1 MFIVPRVI
9 SPQTLGLQNKKEA
22 HIMANKKRG
31 RPAGSATS
39 SAQISGIIGKCF
51 ETGDKKTIQDMANAI
66 SEMDLRIPVMLET
79 AVSTKQTKK
88 PRLSSADV
96 SLMALISNPGKW
108 FLLCTS
114 KHRRHDLGVYGLGD
128 CIDMTTRPTK
138 NGLINHYAR
147 YTGGKL
153 NAKGKA
159 RIETIKKR
167 ITNLRESVAVSS
179 DPFSSV
185 SSLSVQK
192 KSAVEKKPKLKTTKN
207 SKGKKSVTKKGS
219 LSHAVLY
226 PMTEE
231 ETTFLE
237 KVITRPNMQVL
248 VSRNTADS
256 ASWFVFRWKWESRYD
271 FDLSQISITQRKSTE
286 GMGHDVWM
294 SYTPNKD
301 GSMNEGLL
309 TFVNFLQLK
318 QARTE
323 QKKKTVKPVTES
335 VNSYFDSIR
344 NTNSPVIPQFQQ

>member
-1 MFIVPRVI
+1 M
-9 SPQTLGLQNKKEA
+9 SK
-22 HIMANKKRG
+22 KKRG
-31 RPAGSATS
+31 KTAGSVTS
-39 SAQISGIIGKCF
+39 SAQISGIIGKYF
-51 ETGDKKTIQDMANAI
+51 ETADKKTIQDMAQAI
-66 SEMDLRIPVMLET
+66 SEMDLRIPVMVET
-79 AVSTKQTKK
+79 AVTTKQTKK

-128 CIDMTTRPTK
+128 CIDMTTRPAK

-159 RIETIKKR
+159 RIETIKER
-167 ITNLRESVAVSS
+167 ITNLRESVALPN
-179 DPFSSV
+179 DPFSSI
-185 SSLSVQK
+185 SSL
-192 KSAVEKKPKLKTTKN
+192 AVEKKSKTKTTKN
-207 SKGKKSVTKKGS
+207 GKSKKSVTKKGS
-219 LSHAVLY
+219 LSHAMLY
-226 PMTEE
+226 PMTTE

-237 KVITRPNMQVL
+237 KVITRPNVQVL
-248 VSRNTADS
+248 VSENTADS

-271 FDLSQISITQRKSTE
+271 FDLSQIKITQRASTN
-286 GMGHDVWM
+286 GNGHDVWAT
-294 SYTPNKD
+294 YVPNEN
-301 GSMNEGLL
+301 GSMNEGLAA
-309 TFVNFLQLK
+309 FVSFLHLK

>member
-1 MFIVPRVI
+1 
-9 SPQTLGLQNKKEA
+9 
-22 HIMANKKRG
+22 MANKKRG

-39 SAQISGIIGKCF
+39 SAQISEIIGKCF
-51 ETGDKKTIQDMANAI
+51 ETGDKKTIQNMAEAI

-79 AVSTKQTKK
+79 AVSSKQTKK

-128 CIDMTTRPTK
+128 CIDMTTRPAK
-138 NGLINHYAR
+138 DGLINHYAR

-159 RIETIKKR
+159 RIETIKAR
-167 ITNLRESVAVSS
+167 ITNLRESVAISS

-185 SSLSVQK
+185 SSLNVQK
-192 KSAVEKKPKLKTTKN
+192 KSAVEKKPKPKTVKS

-219 LSHAVLY
+219 LSHAMLY
-226 PMTEE
+226 PMTLE

-248 VSRNTADS
+248 VSENSADS

-271 FDLSQISITQRKSTE
+271 FDLSQIKITQRKSAS
-286 GMGHDVWM
+286 GNGHDVWM
-294 SYTPNKD
+294 TYVPDEN
-301 GSMNEGLL
+301 GSMNDSLAA
-309 TFVNFLQLK
+309 FVSFLRLK
-318 QARTE
+318 KARTE
-323 QKKKTVKPVTES
+323 QKKKTVKPATEP
-335 VNSYFDSIR
+335 VNSYFDSFR
-344 NTNSPVIPQFQQ
+344 NTNSSVIAQFQQ